1 MYRIFFLKSTNNY
14 LSSTIFSETATLQSQ
29 FCSAYLK
36 IGLKPMKHRVVSL
49 NKAHCR
55 HRNFV
60 KVAWHC
66 FSLISPKLLTLL
78 TSTYFSEPQ
87 IPNSLWPLNKK
98 LKFQVASD
106 SKLLPKLVNKNKPR
120 KNTHNVHSHNFLT
133 VSRGD
138 RWLVQQQQVVK
149 LFSWNQ
155 KIVKLVKLM
164 SSDIIL
170 LLYKVVGNK

>member
-1 MYRIFFLKSTNNY
+1 MQFLGLVSYPRMKSRNRY
-14 LSSTIFSETATLQSQ
+14 LIHLKQPMKSSTKSPIKCLQSPWFQ
-29 FCSAYLK
+29 KLYWPISQ
-36 IGLKPMKHRVVSL
+36 
-49 NKAHCR
+49 CR

-87 IPNSLWPLNKK
+87 IPNTLWPLNKK

-120 KNTHNVHSHNFLT
+120 KNTHNVQW
-133 VSRGD
+133 G
-138 RWLVQQQQVVK
+138 K
-149 LFSWNQ
+149 LFMKWTF
-155 KIVKLVKLM
+155 
-164 SSDIIL
+164 
-170 LLYKVVGNK
+170 